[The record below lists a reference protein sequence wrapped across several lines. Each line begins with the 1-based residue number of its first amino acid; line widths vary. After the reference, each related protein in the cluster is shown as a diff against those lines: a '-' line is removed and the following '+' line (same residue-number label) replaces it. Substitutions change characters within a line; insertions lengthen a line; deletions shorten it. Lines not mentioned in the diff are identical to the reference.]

1 MENWWCPTMCTKS
14 IYSIMLCTHI
24 LLNSDCN
31 EINKCNGTKI
41 YPTATGEAQNGLYFP
56 NLIYYSVHIER

>member
-14 IYSIMLCTHI
+14 IYSIMLC
-24 LLNSDCN
+24 
-31 EINKCNGTKI
+31 KCNGTKI

-56 NLIYYSVHIER
+56 NLIYYCVHIER